1 MRDNRTADPVDG
13 PTALIVDDEPDLRLA
28 VELTLRQAGFHTL
41 LARSGRDALDLLE
54 QAHVSIVL
62 LDILMPGE
70 DGLMVLSQIRTR
82 HPHLPVVMLTAVSTK
97 TSVINALDLDADD
110 YVQKPFGML
119 ELPARLRAVLRRY
132 EPARPARLHLIP
144 CLLTWGDYR
153 VRLSNGE
160 CDVLATLAA
169 KWGTA
174 LTLEELTRHIRARD
188 RAQPEIDARSVGR
201 TRSSLAR
208 LRRKLGPL
216 VDAILEE
223 TPRGHRCKLRI
234 IIDTGTNES
243 VA

>member
-1 MRDNRTADPVDG
+1 MRDNRSADPVEG
-13 PTALIVDDEPDLRLA
+13 PTVLVVDDEPELRLA
-28 VELTLRQAGFHTL
+28 VELALGRAGFQTL
-41 LARSGRDALDLLE
+41 LARSGREALDLLK

-70 DGLMVLSQIRTR
+70 HGLTVLTQIRTR

-97 TSVINALDLDADD
+97 SSVVDALGLDADD
-110 YVQKPFGML
+110 YVLKPFGML

-132 EPARPARLHLIP
+132 EPARPARLHLVS
-144 CLLTWGDYR
+144 CLLAWGDYR
-153 VRLSNGE
+153 VRLSIGE
-160 CDVLATLAA
+160 CDVLAALAA
-169 KWGTA
+169 RCGTV
-174 LTLEELTRHIRARD
+174 LTLEELAPHISARD
-188 RAQPEIDARSVGR
+188 GALAETGTRSVGR

-223 TPRGHRCKLRI
+223 TPRGYRCKLPI
-234 IIDTGTNES
+234 IIETGTNES